1 MSLGYGIYL
10 VGYSATT
17 RIVERITSSQL
28 QKKKVGAFKVLLLY
42 MQDWSFVAILTG
54 TLWLAGGLGLK
65 KILGDIFNERILL
78 ISLVSIFTL
87 ALFFSSFILRNKAKV
102 KKDGDFKYYPQLI
115 AISTAAP
122 GVGLLIATIIPNIKG
137 ISTQFFLYTF
147 LASLMGIIILPY
159 FVWGLYEIRILGL
172 REWPSSNKAGSEFV
186 VSFQNTE
193 KK

>member
-115 AISTAAP
+115 P
-122 GVGLLIATIIPNIKG
+122 
-137 ISTQFFLYTF
+137 
-147 LASLMGIIILPY
+147 
-159 FVWGLYEIRILGL
+159 
-172 REWPSSNKAGSEFV
+172 
-186 VSFQNTE
+186 FQLQHQG
-193 KK
+193 